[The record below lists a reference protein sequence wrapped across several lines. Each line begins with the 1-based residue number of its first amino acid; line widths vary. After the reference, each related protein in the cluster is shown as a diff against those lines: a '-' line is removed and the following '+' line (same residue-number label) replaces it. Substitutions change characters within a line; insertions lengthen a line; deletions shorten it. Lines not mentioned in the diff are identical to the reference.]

1 MAKLKHV
8 LCEIIDD
15 DDDDDGDIL
24 RAAVAKASKLT
35 NMLARAD

>member
-8 LCEIIDD
+8 LCEIID

>member
-8 LCEIIDD
+8 PCEII
-15 DDDDDGDIL
+15 DDDDGDIL